1 MAGRRRRR
9 SSLRL
14 RHFVPA
20 LALIVAGMVV
30 LAIAGDDTAGDA
42 VALGLIGVGGVLG
55 VAAAF
60 FEIGASEDRDRRAGR
75 S

>member
-1 MAGRRRRR
+1 M
-9 SSLRL
+9 RL
-14 RHFVPA
+14 RRFAPA
-20 LALIVAGMVV
+20 LALIVAGLAV
-30 LAIAGDDTAGDA
+30 LAIVGDDTAGDA
-42 VALGLIGVGGVLG
+42 IAIALMGVGGVLG

>member
-1 MAGRRRRR
+1 M
-9 SSLRL
+9 RL
-14 RHFVPA
+14 RRFAPS
-20 LALIVAGMVV
+20 LALIVAGLVV
-30 LAIAGDDTAGDA
+30 LAVAGDDTAGDA
-42 VALGLIGVGGVLG
+42 VALGLMGLGGVLG

>member
-1 MAGRRRRR
+1 MARPRQRPL
-9 SSLRL
+9 SLR
-14 RHFVPA
+14 RFAPA
-20 LALIVAGMVV
+20 VVLLVAGLVV
-30 LAIAGDDTAGDA
+30 LAVGGDA
-42 VALGLIGVGGVLG
+42 VAADAIALALMGIGGVLG